1 MNIIVET
8 RERTQDVYER
18 LPGIP
23 EPPLVPVPPVGDLS
37 SLEQKGL
44 KITPISQRLVTTAMK
59 LSGLAGFQARL
70 PQDVSRRL
78 RRTNNRLP
86 GLFAPPLSATAAFL
100 DDPRGLGMLERAAA
114 LVMAAY
120 DLHNAMYS
128 GHFEPDR
135 YKGAPLEMGQLPNLF
150 GTTLVVDGRGAR
162 LFKTTN
168 TSYFTVL
175 ANGRFFIL
183 SIDPETGPEYKAILA
198 GLRRI
203 VETVRHV
210 PPPAGYIS
218 PGPITAGT
226 NRTQRR
232 SFRALRKIPENVQSL
247 HILQHSF
254 FTLTLE
260 LDSEPESAEEAARLA
275 HSQHYENRWFHS
287 SLQLVVF
294 ENARACAIFNFT
306 AYLDGNAM
314 MRGGVEIFQRALQ
327 FGPSPAGEGIGAD
340 GSRVQELNWQ
350 VDPQFVEMAR
360 RDYQPLIYDAPATFT
375 FPNLGRSAY
384 EDHGMSAVPSFVLA
398 LLMTARRLTGETPN
412 IIQFLT
418 MNKYCCMDLETA
430 WVTTPEVVRFVEAVN
445 DEDID
450 YQEKVALM
458 RHAIESQRQAMRRSR
473 RGLSLMRI
481 YDLYMRDSGFF
492 RKVYVVFIALITI
505 LILRVLG
512 LYRSPGSRDIVISH
526 PSIHPAIPVFGR
538 PGARL
543 PYVRLFGL
551 HYQMFDDKTVVTFM
565 PGVKWTVPNEKLAQE
580 LESDLQKLKELL
592 ERQP

>member
-1 MNIIVET
+1 MKLSSEKH
-8 RERTQDVYER
+8 ERTRDVYER
-18 LPGIP
+18 LPGLP
-23 EPPLVPVPPVGDLS
+23 EPPPVPIPPVGDLR

-44 KITPISQRLVTTAMK
+44 KITPTSQRIVMAAMK

-70 PQDVSRRL
+70 PQDVSQRL

-100 DDPRGLGMLERAAA
+100 DDPRGLSQLERAAA
-114 LVMAAY
+114 LVMGAY
-120 DLHNAMYS
+120 DLYRALYS

-135 YKGAPLEMGQLPNLF
+135 YKGEPLEMGQMANLF

-168 TSYFTVL
+168 AAYFTVI
-175 ANGRFFIL
+175 AGGRYFIL
-183 SIDPETGPEYKAILA
+183 TIDPESGPDYASILA
-198 GLRRI
+198 GLQAI
-203 VETVRHV
+203 VETVRQT
-210 PPPAGYIS
+210 PPPEDYLS

-232 SFRALRKIPENVQSL
+232 AFRALRKIPENVRSL
-247 HILQHSF
+247 DLLQHSL
-254 FTLTLE
+254 FTLA
-260 LDSEPESAEEAARLA
+260 LDLDAAPGSVEEAARMA

-294 ENARACAIFNFT
+294 EDARACAVFNFT

-314 MRGGVEIFQRALQ
+314 MRGGVEIFERSLQ
-327 FGPSPAGEGIGAD
+327 FEPAPDQEEATPD
-340 GSRVQELNWQ
+340 RDQVQALGWQ

-360 RDYQPLIYDAPATFT
+360 RDYQRLIYDDRATFT
-375 FPNLGRSAY
+375 FPGVGRSAFQ
-384 EDHGMSAVPSFVLA
+384 EHGMSAVPSFVLA
-398 LLMTARRLTGETPN
+398 LLMASRRLTGETPN

-418 MNKYCCMDLETA
+418 MNKFCCMDLETA
-430 WVTTPEVVRFVEAVN
+430 WVTTPEVIKFVETMD
-445 DEDID
+445 DEGVDNETKI
-450 YQEKVALM
+450 ELM
-458 RHAIESQRQAMRRSR
+458 KQAIESQRQAMRRSR

-505 LILRVLG
+505 LILRIMG
-512 LYRSPGSRDIVISH
+512 FYQSPGGRDIVISH
-526 PSIHPAIPVFGR
+526 PSVHPAIPVFGR

-543 PYVRLFGL
+543 PYVRFFGL

-565 PGVKWTVPNEKLAQE
+565 PGVKWTIPNEKLAQE
-580 LESDLQKLKELL
+580 LASDLKRLKALL
-592 ERQP
+592 ESR